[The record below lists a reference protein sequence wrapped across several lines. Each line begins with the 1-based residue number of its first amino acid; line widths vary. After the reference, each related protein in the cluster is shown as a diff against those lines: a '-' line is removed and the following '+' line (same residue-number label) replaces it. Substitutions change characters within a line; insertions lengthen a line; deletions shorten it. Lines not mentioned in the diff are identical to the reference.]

1 MSGDNYLK
9 HLAYAYSAIAKQNL
23 KPFEFKGQNS
33 IPHNPKH
40 NHRTKPKRKKK

>member
-9 HLAYAYSAIAKQNL
+9 QIADAYSVYARKYV
-23 KPFEFKGQNS
+23 PFEFKGQDR